1 MRIPKTDTPVVVV
14 ECKLAALAIMRSLGT
29 LGVPLYGVD
38 ADARSPGMLSRYCRK
53 KFLMGF
59 NPARAREFLEYLIEV
74 REVIG
79 RPSLLIPT
87 SDETAQFV
95 ADHGEELSRHFIF
108 PKNNSALVRSLA
120 SKREMYHLAVK
131 HGVPT
136 PRAAFPAHLTD
147 VFEYADGAAYPV
159 MLKGID
165 GHRLEQR
172 TGKRMVLASTRA
184 ELLENYK
191 ILADGAADNL
201 MLQEYIPGG
210 DDQVYIF
217 NGYFD
222 AQSRCLAGFTGRKI
236 RQHPIHVGCA
246 SLGESVWNADVAE
259 TTINFMQAIGY
270 KGILDIGYRFDPR
283 DGRFK
288 VLDINPRVGQA
299 FRLFVSE
306 NGADVVR
313 TAYLDLT
320 GQPTPVIV
328 PRNGRR
334 WMIEDLDI
342 ESFLDYRRE
351 GSVNFRE
358 WLASF
363 RGTEETMWFSFR
375 DPLPFV
381 VMLKR
386 LFERSFRWLGKRVPL
401 LRREVRWGSSA

>member
-1 MRIPKTDTPVVVV
+1 MRIPNTETPVVVV

-38 ADARSPGMLSRYCRK
+38 ADPQSPGMLSRYCRK
-53 KFLMGF
+53 KFLMRF
-59 NPARAREFLEYLIEV
+59 TPARAKEFLEYLVKI
-74 REVIG
+74 REAIG

-95 ADHGEELSRHFIF
+95 ADYGEELSRYFIF
-108 PKNNSALVRSLA
+108 PKNDSALVRSLA
-120 SKREMYHLAVK
+120 SKKDMYHLAMK

-147 VFEYADGAAYPV
+147 VLQCADGAAYPV

-172 TGKRMVLASTRA
+172 TGKRMVVAATPT
-184 ELLENYK
+184 ELLESYRM
-191 ILADGAADNL
+191 LADGAADNL

-222 AQSRCLAGFTGRKI
+222 SQSRCLAGFTGRKI
-236 RQHPIHVGCA
+236 RQHPVHVGCA
-246 SLGESVWNADVAE
+246 SLGETVWSADVAD
-259 TTINFMQAIGY
+259 TTIRFMQAIGY
-270 KGILDIGYRFDPR
+270 KGILDIGYRLDPR

-299 FRLFVSE
+299 FRLFVAE

-320 GQPTPVIV
+320 GQPTPAIV

-342 ESFLDYRRE
+342 ESFFDYRRE
-351 GSVNFRE
+351 GSLSFRQ

-363 RGTEETMWFSFR
+363 RRIEETMWFSLR

-381 VMLKR
+381 RMLKT
-386 LFERSFRWLGKRVPL
+386 LFARSCRWMRKQMVPSGLPTKAIER
-401 LRREVRWGSSA
+401 